1 MEEQNQNKVK
11 EEQGTAR
18 EHGTF
23 VKECLKTALLALMRE
38 KSYKE
43 LSVSELCRKAGVSR
57 MGFYR
62 HYQVIDDLFR
72 ETARDLNGKILDALG
87 SPFRKGTSEQW
98 YLEAFRII
106 EAHREDLAIMYQE
119 NFQFEWMKVV
129 NGLAVHD
136 PSFSAEKKY
145 QRLIWCGGF
154 ENVVSHWLNT
164 GMREPPGEMAAYCV
178 RYLPAVTV
186 ED

>member
-1 MEEQNQNKVK
+1 MEEQNHNKVK

-106 EAHREDLAIMYQE
+106 EAHREDLSG
-119 NFQFEWMKVV
+119 K
-129 NGLAVHD
+129 
-136 PSFSAEKKY
+136 FSVRVDEGRERA
-145 QRLIWCGGF
+145 RRARPLLFGGK
-154 ENVVSHWLNT
+154 EISAPDL
-164 GMREPPGEMAAYCV
+164 V
-178 RYLPAVTV
+178 RRF
-186 ED
+186 